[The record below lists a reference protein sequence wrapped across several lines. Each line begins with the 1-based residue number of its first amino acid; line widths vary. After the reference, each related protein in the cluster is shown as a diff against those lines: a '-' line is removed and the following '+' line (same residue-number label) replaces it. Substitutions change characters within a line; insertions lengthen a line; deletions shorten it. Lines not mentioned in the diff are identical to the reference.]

1 MNTNVTNILLSN
13 VTNISCDLDAMDQ
26 QVEHSLIQ
34 TFLLLKQILWFLGC
48 LFYEKSY
55 RYLELFP

>member
-1 MNTNVTNILLSN
+1 MNTNVTNTLLSN
-13 VTNISCDLDAMDQ
+13 VTNVSCDLDAMDQ

-48 LFYEKSY
+48 LFHEKNY
-55 RYLELFP
+55 WYPELVP